1 MGIMATLEGEPP
13 GEPDKYT
20 ANAMNRF
27 SRLAGEGGRYGRMR
41 ATGPVLICTDHACK
55 HRHNGY
61 PGGSPSMES
70 KLPAPAHVVG
80 HTWLQSYPPGPFAMV
95 QNGDRHLAAIRA
107 TPPPPILSP
116 GFNEIR

>member
-41 ATGPVLICTDHACK
+41 ATGPVLAST
-55 HRHNGY
+55 
-61 PGGSPSMES
+61 GSYALGMFV
-70 KLPAPAHVVG
+70 AR
-80 HTWLQSYPPGPFAMV
+80 
-95 QNGDRHLAAIRA
+95 QNGGQAPSSRRSQ
-107 TPPPPILSP
+107 SP
-116 GFNEIR
+116 F